1 MLILVINSGSSSI
14 KFQLFDMHL
23 DLCKVKGMVE
33 RIGLDQSSLVF
44 QKLDGVRTKIKME
57 TPTHKEAMAHIFE
70 TLTDPKNEI
79 IRSMEEVAGIG
90 HRVVHGGEEFSES
103 TIITDEVLA
112 SITKFCELAPLHNPP
127 AVLAIKA
134 CKKMLPGKPQVAV
147 FDTAFH
153 QSIPEQAYLYA
164 LPYKYYQRY
173 HIRRYGFHGTSHR
186 YVAREAAKKLN
197 RPIEELK
204 IITCHLG
211 NGCSITAVKEGKSVE
226 TSMGFTPLEGLIMG
240 TRSGDLDPA
249 IIAYL
254 CDKEK
259 LTADKVIEI
268 LNKTSGLAGIS
279 GLTNDYRDLLKA
291 AEENNTR
298 AKLAIEMF
306 FYRIKK
312 YIGAYMAVMNGVDAI
327 VFTAGIGENQPILR
341 ERVAKELSNIIDPQ
355 KVKILVIATNEELT
369 IAHDTFEII
378 NAQKK
383 TVT

>member
-1 MLILVINSGSSSI
+1 MKILVINCGSSSI
-14 KFQLFDMHL
+14 KYKLYNFPANSLIT
-23 DLCKVKGMVE
+23 KGIIE
-33 RIGLDQSSLVF
+33 RIGEKASVIKNHAQGIKAVVADILKKKVIQSLV
-44 QKLDGVRTKIKME
+44 
-57 TPTHKEAMAHIFE
+57 
-70 TLTDPKNEI
+70 EI
-79 IRSMEEVAGIG
+79 SAIG
-90 HRVVHGGEEFSES
+90 HRVVHGGEWFRQPCVINDE
-103 TIITDEVLA
+103 IIKKIKEC
-112 SITKFCELAPLHNPP
+112 SELAPLHNP
-127 AVLAIKA
+127 VNLAGING
-134 CKKMLPGKPQVAV
+134 CKRIFPNVPQVAV